1 MRWIANVCIVLM
13 CVVHTAWGAPE
24 PFTVCSGYECSRS
37 DTLTLSDG
45 QWREIR
51 VLFTPAASAREE
63 RVSIRRAIARMEQMV
78 GERNGTSADLGGNVA
93 GGGMPGQMDCIDESR
108 NTTTYLELLRQDGLL
123 RRHEVRERAQRGKW
137 VIDVHWTAVIRDTDS
152 GQLYAVDSWFLD
164 NGEEPYIQKL
174 EDWLDKKDF
183 AKQDE

>member
-1 MRWIANVCIVLM
+1 MRRVAGLCMMLLGGGV
-13 CVVHTAWGAPE
+13 AWSAPE

-51 VLFTPAASAREE
+51 ALFTPVAASAREE
-63 RVSIRRAIARMEQMV
+63 RATLRRAIARMEQMV

-108 NTTTYLELLRQDGLL
+108 NTTTYLKLFQQDGLL
-123 RRHEVRERAQRGKW
+123 RRHEVRERAQRDKW
-137 VIDVHWTAVIRDTDS
+137 IIDVHWTAVIRDTDS
-152 GQLYAVDSWFLD
+152 GQWYAVDSWFLD
-164 NGEEPYIQKL
+164 NGQPPYVQKL

-183 AKQDE
+183 AEGNE

>member
-1 MRWIANVCIVLM
+1 MMLLSGSV
-13 CVVHTAWGAPE
+13 AWGAPE

-45 QWREIR
+45 QWREISA
-51 VLFTPAASAREE
+51 LFTPAAASAREE
-63 RVSIRRAIARMEQMV
+63 RASIRRAIARMEQMV
-78 GERNGTSADLGGNVA
+78 GGQNGTSADLGGNVA

-108 NTTTYLELLRQDGLL
+108 NTTTYLELLRQNSLL
-123 RRHEVRERAQRGKW
+123 RRHEVRERAQRDKW
-137 VIDVHWTAVIRDTDS
+137 IIDVHWTAVIRDTDS